1 MEKTIIMACL
11 FGTLIAASFSI
22 IYIYTPDRAHNEIAI
37 FTNRY
42 IHTRKLKKIESNGY
56 DATGNPIIDFEDFEK
71 YYWINPKSWKI
82 SSNTRFYDDFWFPI
96 YCVEKYDDVTQS
108 WLKFGIGYKDCM
120 KMAKFYEELKSQNHK
135 LKVRKIQ
142 KKNNEIYCRLLE
154 SVQNDINKI
163 RKENNKEMKRA
174 VNNIIDIKLR
184 LENEN
189 NT

>member
-1 MEKTIIMACL
+1 MEEMVCGLSAL
-11 FGTLIAASFSI
+11 AFLICSV
-22 IYIYTPDRAHNEIAI
+22 IYIAVSYNTHNKTAI
-37 FTNRY
+37 FINRY
-42 IHTRKLKKIESNGY
+42 IHARKLKKIESNGN

-82 SSNTRFYDDFWFPI
+82 SLNMRFYDGFSFPI

-120 KMAKFYEELKSQNHK
+120 KMAKFYEKLKNQNHK

-142 KKNNEIYCRLLE
+142 KKNNETYCRLLE

-189 NT
+189 NV

>member
-1 MEKTIIMACL
+1 MEEMVCGLGAL
-11 FGTLIAASFSI
+11 AFLICSI
-22 IYIYTPDRAHNEIAI
+22 IYIAVSYNAHNKTAI
-37 FTNRY
+37 FMNRY
-42 IHTRKLKKIESNGY
+42 IHARKLKKIESNGN

-82 SSNTRFYDDFWFPI
+82 SLNMRFYDGFLFPI

-189 NT
+189 NM